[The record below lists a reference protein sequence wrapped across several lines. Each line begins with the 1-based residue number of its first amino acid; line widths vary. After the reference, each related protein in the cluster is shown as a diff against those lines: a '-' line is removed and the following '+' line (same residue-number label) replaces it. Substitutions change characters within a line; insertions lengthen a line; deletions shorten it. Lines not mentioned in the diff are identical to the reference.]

1 MEQKKEV
8 LTFGLLPEPNKRGPA
23 FFVSTLL
30 NAFIIVL
37 FVVVSLAHFAQAKK
51 RHVEA
56 IALTFQTATPKPP
69 PPPKIP
75 PVKVVAPPPKEI
87 AKLEP
92 PKIKPPVEIEP
103 PKPVVKLQPMPMPIV
118 PPAPPKAVAPP
129 PQPKVG
135 LFASPKPTVVANN
148 NSAPSP
154 KVGGFGDPMGAK
166 ANPNA
171 RDSKVQVATLGT
183 FGGAPGT
190 TDVGAGAARRGAVGG
205 TNFGAGVANG
215 VPGGHDHGTVASAG
229 FSNGVVGGTGKPG
242 GTGVVKA
249 GGFGTAVATG
259 SAPPPQQPK
268 NDMQP
273 VTVTYSAKPAYTA
286 EARAAHV
293 EGEVILRVRF
303 TANGQVEILG
313 VVQPLGHG
321 LDESA
326 ENAVRQYRFKPAT
339 QNGQAVDQTTTVH
352 VRFQLA

>member
-1 MEQKKEV
+1 MEQKKET

-23 FFVSTLL
+23 FFVSTIA
-30 NAFIIVL
+30 NVFIIVL
-37 FVVVSLAHFAQAKK
+37 FVVVSLAHFKQMKK

-56 IALTFQTATPKPP
+56 IALTFQTTPKPP

-75 PVKVVAPPPKEI
+75 PVKVIAPPQPQI

-92 PKIKPPVEIEP
+92 PKIKTPVPVVEP
-103 PKPVVKLQPMPMPIV
+103 PKPEVKLQPMPMPIV
-118 PPAPPKAVAPP
+118 PPAPPKAIAPP

-135 LFASPKPTVVANN
+135 LFSSPKPTAVANN
-148 NSAPSP
+148 NSAPTP

-171 RDSKVQVATLGT
+171 RDSRIQVATLGT

-229 FSNGVVGGTGKPG
+229 FSNGVIGGQGKPG
-242 GTGVVKA
+242 GTGVVHA
-249 GGFGTAVATG
+249 GGFGTEVAKAV
-259 SAPPPQQPK
+259 PVQQQPK
-268 NDMQP
+268 NDFQA
-273 VTVTYSAKPAYTA
+273 VTVTFGPKPVYTP

-303 TANGQVEILG
+303 TANGQVEVLG